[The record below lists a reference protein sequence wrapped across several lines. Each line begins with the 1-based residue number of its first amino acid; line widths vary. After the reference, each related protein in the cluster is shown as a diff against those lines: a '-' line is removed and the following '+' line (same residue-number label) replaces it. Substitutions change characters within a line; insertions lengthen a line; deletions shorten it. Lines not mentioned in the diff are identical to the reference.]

1 MRGVKPILDKFG
13 LGEDHSRGIIGAGEM
28 PRAKCLFRRTDVT
41 RACRAVEDA
50 THKKVARV
58 EIDKTGKIIVFPG
71 SDDKTDAAP
80 VINEWDEAAE

>member
-1 MRGVKPILDKFG
+1 
-13 LGEDHSRGIIGAGEM
+13 M

-50 THKKVARV
+50 THMKVARV

-71 SDDKTDAAP
+71 RDDG
-80 VINEWDEAAE
+80 AAEQDEKTREIIL

>member
-1 MRGVKPILDKFG
+1 
-13 LGEDHSRGIIGAGEM
+13 M

-50 THKKVARV
+50 THTKVARV

-71 SDDKTDAAP
+71 DDS
-80 VINEWDEAAE
+80 AAERDEKAGEIIL

>member
-1 MRGVKPILDKFG
+1 
-13 LGEDHSRGIIGAGEM
+13 M

-71 SDDKTDAAP
+71 GDNKPDTAP
-80 VINEWDEAAE
+80 MRNEWDEAAE